1 MFFGVP
7 MGGLICRSIYRSTHN
22 ICFADGRHQLQ
33 LPGQWAVAPEWS
45 DTPSDI
51 FGAKSESGGRLKA
64 VPLKID
70 QANISTGPRQCSWG
84 HFQAWWKPMGLA
96 TKSRNYRQVRLIGLE
111 LTDTS
116 YFRLFSTAAFPS
128 CGLSNHH
135 NHLQINYLA
144 AALTT
149 LFRRTAPIRIR
160 YDSLDVAPTWG
171 ANTLQPIRYC
181 TVSPSA

>member
-1 MFFGVP
+1 MVDINFNFP
-7 MGGLICRSIYRSTHN
+7 AN
-22 ICFADGRHQLQ
+22 EQL
-33 LPGQWAVAPEWS
+33 LPNDP
-45 DTPSDI
+45 TLPSDI

-149 LFRRTAPIRIR
+149 LFRSHCS
-160 YDSLDVAPTWG
+160 YKDSLWFARCRTHMRGQYSTTNSLLHGLTFCIVRVKHGLYTGHKWCGLADFQSWT
-171 ANTLQPIRYC
+171 
-181 TVSPSA
+181 